1 MRDLKME
8 IMAELRKLINEEID
22 KRGPWKRPEET
33 CNLPRT
39 KEEEALLANNPPK
52 TEYSFNG

>member
-22 KRGPWKRPEET
+22 KRFPPPKIVQGHG
-33 CNLPRT
+33 LPKT
-39 KEEEALLANNPPK
+39 KEGATLLTNDPPK